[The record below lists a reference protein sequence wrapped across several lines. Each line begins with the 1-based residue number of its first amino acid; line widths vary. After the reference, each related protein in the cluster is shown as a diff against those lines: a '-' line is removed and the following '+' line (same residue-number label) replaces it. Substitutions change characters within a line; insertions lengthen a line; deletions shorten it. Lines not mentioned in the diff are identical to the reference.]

1 MGGGINCKICRNKK
15 YDDETEIKFN
25 NENKEDELKIIPY
38 NESPKNINQNT
49 PQIIN
54 NQIEKNNKLKIN
66 EENLIKGKLNN
77 EEKTKEGKK
86 RNEFESVSSIDDKFG
101 KIEIIEDQN
110 LNLIKGIKNE
120 NNSNLIQN
128 NLKHKKY
135 NSNQDN
141 GKNINIDSQNV
152 SPIIPINYN
161 EMSGFSKINH
171 IYSETQEHSQLENSF
186 IKNILNNQIEKI
198 EFGLE
203 DENQKKLNYEEKKI
217 FDEAKKNLK
226 QFSSIDK
233 KDNKYIEKMLKK
245 IPIGSLV
252 PENKN
257 IDEIIQK
264 ENAII
269 FHSELKKLINYE
281 YYSRKPKMYS
291 SKFCLLTPKFF
302 KYYKS
307 KEQFLRDL
315 NPICTVPISQITRI
329 NLCKISNNNNNS
341 NKNNFHII
349 ICNKLAL
356 SKNDRNFLMGSLL
369 DGLNNDNSYS
379 PIFETNE
386 TLLNFTSDNN
396 NSLLKWYFLMNFLI
410 QKKNN

>member
-1 MGGGINCKICRNKK
+1 MGGAINCKICRNKK

-25 NENKEDELKIIPY
+25 KENNEDELNIISY
-38 NESPKNINQNT
+38 NNSPKNINQNL
-49 PQIIN
+49 PKIIN
-54 NQIEKNNKLKIN
+54 NQIEKINKENIN

-86 RNEFESVSSIDDKFG
+86 RNEYESVSSIDDKFG

-161 EMSGFSKINH
+161 EVSGFSKINQ

-186 IKNILNNQIEKI
+186 IKNIINNEIEKI
-198 EFGLE
+198 DFGLE
-203 DENQKKLNYEEKKI
+203 IENQNKLNYEEKKV

-226 QFSSIDK
+226 KFTSIDK
-233 KDNKYIEKMLKK
+233 KDIKYIEKILKK
-245 IPIGSLV
+245 IPIGSLI

-257 IDEIIQK
+257 IEDIIQN
-264 ENAII
+264 ENGII

-291 SKFCLLTPKFF
+291 SKFCLVTSKFF

-315 NPICTVPISQITRI
+315 NPICTVPLPQITRI
-329 NLCKISNNNNNS
+329 NLCKIQNINNS
-341 NKNNFHII
+341 NKSIFHII

-356 SKNDRNFLMGSLL
+356 SKNDRNYLMGNLM

-386 TLLNFTSDNN
+386 TLLIFTSDNDN
-396 NSLLKWYFLMNFLI
+396 CLLKWYFLLNYLI
-410 QKKNN
+410 KKKN

>member
-1 MGGGINCKICRNKK
+1 MGGAINCKICRNKK

-25 NENKEDELKIIPY
+25 KENNEDELNIISY
-38 NESPKNINQNT
+38 NNSPKNINQNL
-49 PQIIN
+49 PKIIN
-54 NQIEKNNKLKIN
+54 NQIKKINKENIN

-186 IKNILNNQIEKI
+186 IKNILNNEISKI
-198 EFGLE
+198 DFGLE
-203 DENQKKLNYEEKKI
+203 NENQNNLNYEEKKV

-226 QFSSIDK
+226 KFTSIDK
-233 KDNKYIEKMLKK
+233 KDNKYIEKILKK
-245 IPIGSLV
+245 IPIGSLI

-257 IDEIIQK
+257 IEDIIQN
-264 ENAII
+264 ENGII

-315 NPICTVPISQITRI
+315 NPICTVPLPQITRI
-329 NLCKISNNNNNS
+329 NLCKIQNINNS
-341 NKNNFHII
+341 NKSIFHII

-356 SKNDRNFLMGSLL
+356 SKNDRNYLMGNLM

-386 TLLNFTSDNN
+386 TLLIFTSDNDN
-396 NSLLKWYFLMNFLI
+396 CLLKWYFLLNYLI
-410 QKKNN
+410 KKKN

>member
-54 NQIEKNNKLKIN
+54 NQIEKNNKVKIN

-86 RNEFESVSSIDDKFG
+86 RNEYESVSSIDDKFG
-101 KIEIIEDQN
+101 KIDIIEDQN
-110 LNLIKGIKNE
+110 INLIKGIKNE
-120 NNSNLIQN
+120 NNTNLIQN
-128 NLKHKKY
+128 NLKHKKN

-141 GKNINIDSQNV
+141 VKKINIDSQNV

-161 EMSGFSKINH
+161 EMSGFSKINQ

-257 IDEIIQK
+257 IDEIIQN

-341 NKNNFHII
+341 NKNIFHII
-349 ICNKLAL
+349 ICNKLAV
-356 SKNDRNFLMGSLL
+356 SKNDRNFLMGNLL

-379 PIFETNE
+379 PLFETNE
-386 TLLNFTSDNN
+386 TLLIFTSDNN
-396 NSLLKWYFLMNFLI
+396 NSLLKWYFLMNYLI

>member
-1 MGGGINCKICRNKK
+1 MGGAINCKICRNKK

-25 NENKEDELKIIPY
+25 KENNEDELNIISY
-38 NESPKNINQNT
+38 NNSPKNINQNL
-49 PQIIN
+49 PKIIN
-54 NQIEKNNKLKIN
+54 NQIEKINKENIN

-186 IKNILNNQIEKI
+186 IKNILNNEISKI
-198 EFGLE
+198 DFGLE
-203 DENQKKLNYEEKKI
+203 NENQNNLNYEEKKV

-226 QFSSIDK
+226 KFTSIDK
-233 KDNKYIEKMLKK
+233 KDNKYIEKILKK
-245 IPIGSLV
+245 IPIGSLI

-257 IDEIIQK
+257 IEEIIQN
-264 ENAII
+264 ENGII

-315 NPICTVPISQITRI
+315 NPICTVPLPQITRI
-329 NLCKISNNNNNS
+329 NLCKIQNINNS
-341 NKNNFHII
+341 NKSIFHII

-356 SKNDRNFLMGSLL
+356 SKNDRNYLMGNLM

-379 PIFETNE
+379 SIFETNE
-386 TLLNFTSDNN
+386 TLLIFTSDNDN
-396 NSLLKWYFLMNFLI
+396 CLLKWYFLLNYLI
-410 QKKNN
+410 KKKN

>member
-1 MGGGINCKICRNKK
+1 MGGAINCKICRNKK

-25 NENKEDELKIIPY
+25 KENNEDELNIISY
-38 NESPKNINQNT
+38 NNSPKNVNQNL
-49 PQIIN
+49 PKIIN
-54 NQIEKNNKLKIN
+54 NQIEKINKENIN

-186 IKNILNNQIEKI
+186 IKNILNNEISKI
-198 EFGLE
+198 DFGLE
-203 DENQKKLNYEEKKI
+203 NENQNNLNYEEKKV

-226 QFSSIDK
+226 KFTSIDK
-233 KDNKYIEKMLKK
+233 KDNKYIEKILKK
-245 IPIGSLV
+245 IPIGSLI

-257 IDEIIQK
+257 IEDIIQN
-264 ENAII
+264 ENGII

-315 NPICTVPISQITRI
+315 NPICTVPLPQITRI
-329 NLCKISNNNNNS
+329 NLCKIQNINNS
-341 NKNNFHII
+341 NKSIFHII

-356 SKNDRNFLMGSLL
+356 SKNDRNYLMGNLM

-386 TLLNFTSDNN
+386 TLLIFTSDNDN
-396 NSLLKWYFLMNFLI
+396 CLLKWYFLLNYLI
-410 QKKNN
+410 KKKN

>member
-1 MGGGINCKICRNKK
+1 
-15 YDDETEIKFN
+15 
-25 NENKEDELKIIPY
+25 
-38 NESPKNINQNT
+38 
-49 PQIIN
+49 
-54 NQIEKNNKLKIN
+54 
-66 EENLIKGKLNN
+66 
-77 EEKTKEGKK
+77 
-86 RNEFESVSSIDDKFG
+86 
-101 KIEIIEDQN
+101 
-110 LNLIKGIKNE
+110 
-120 NNSNLIQN
+120 
-128 NLKHKKY
+128 
-135 NSNQDN
+135 
-141 GKNINIDSQNV
+141 
-152 SPIIPINYN
+152 
-161 EMSGFSKINH
+161 MSGFSKINQ

-386 TLLNFTSDNN
+386 TLLIFTSDNN

>member
-25 NENKEDELKIIPY
+25 KENNEDELNIISY
-38 NESPKNINQNT
+38 NNSPKNINQNL
-49 PQIIN
+49 PKIIN
-54 NQIEKNNKLKIN
+54 NQIEKINKENIN

-186 IKNILNNQIEKI
+186 IKNILNNEISKI
-198 EFGLE
+198 DFGLE
-203 DENQKKLNYEEKKI
+203 NENQNNLNYEEKKV

-226 QFSSIDK
+226 KFTSIDK
-233 KDNKYIEKMLKK
+233 KDNKYIEKILKK
-245 IPIGSLV
+245 IPIGSLI

-257 IDEIIQK
+257 IEDIIQN
-264 ENAII
+264 ENGII

-315 NPICTVPISQITRI
+315 NPICTVPLPQITRI
-329 NLCKISNNNNNS
+329 NLCKIQNINNS
-341 NKNNFHII
+341 NKSIFHII

-356 SKNDRNFLMGSLL
+356 SKNDRNYLMGNLM

-386 TLLNFTSDNN
+386 TLLIFTSDNDN
-396 NSLLKWYFLMNFLI
+396 CLLKWYFLLNYLI
-410 QKKNN
+410 KKKN

>member
-1 MGGGINCKICRNKK
+1 MGGAINCKICRNKK

-25 NENKEDELKIIPY
+25 KENNEDELNIISY
-38 NESPKNINQNT
+38 NNSPKNINQNL
-49 PQIIN
+49 PKIIN
-54 NQIEKNNKLKIN
+54 NQIEKINKENIN

-186 IKNILNNQIEKI
+186 IKNILNNEISKI
-198 EFGLE
+198 DFGLE
-203 DENQKKLNYEEKKI
+203 NENQNNLNYEEKKV

-226 QFSSIDK
+226 KFTSIDK
-233 KDNKYIEKMLKK
+233 KDIKYIEKILKK

-257 IDEIIQK
+257 IDEIIQ
-264 ENAII
+264 NDNGII

-291 SKFCLLTPKFF
+291 SKFCLVTSKFF

-315 NPICTVPISQITRI
+315 NPICTVPLPQITRI
-329 NLCKISNNNNNS
+329 NLCKIQNINNS
-341 NKNNFHII
+341 NKSIFHII

-356 SKNDRNFLMGSLL
+356 SKNDRNYLMGNLM

-386 TLLNFTSDNN
+386 TLLIFTSDNDN
-396 NSLLKWYFLMNFLI
+396 CLLKWYFLLNYLI
-410 QKKNN
+410 KKKN

>member
-1 MGGGINCKICRNKK
+1 MGGAINCKICRNKK

-25 NENKEDELKIIPY
+25 KENNEDELNIISY
-38 NESPKNINQNT
+38 NNSPKNINQNL
-49 PQIIN
+49 PKIIN
-54 NQIEKNNKLKIN
+54 NQIEKINKENIN

-101 KIEIIEDQN
+101 KIEMIEDQN

-186 IKNILNNQIEKI
+186 IKNILNNEISKI
-198 EFGLE
+198 DFGLE
-203 DENQKKLNYEEKKI
+203 NENQNNLNYEEKKV

-226 QFSSIDK
+226 KFTSIDK
-233 KDNKYIEKMLKK
+233 KDNKYIEKILKK
-245 IPIGSLV
+245 IPIGSLI

-257 IDEIIQK
+257 IEDIIQN
-264 ENAII
+264 ENGII

-315 NPICTVPISQITRI
+315 NPICTVPLPQITRI
-329 NLCKISNNNNNS
+329 NLCKIQNINNS
-341 NKNNFHII
+341 NKSIFHII

-356 SKNDRNFLMGSLL
+356 SKNDRNYLMGNLM

-386 TLLNFTSDNN
+386 TLLIFTSDNDN
-396 NSLLKWYFLMNFLI
+396 CLLKWYFLLNYLI
-410 QKKNN
+410 KKKN

>member
-1 MGGGINCKICRNKK
+1 MGGAINCKICRNKK

-25 NENKEDELKIIPY
+25 KENDEDDLKIIPY
-38 NESPKNINQNT
+38 NDTTKNINQNT
-49 PQIIN
+49 PQMIN
-54 NQIEKNNKLKIN
+54 NQIEKKDKVNIN
-66 EENLIKGKLNN
+66 EQNLIKGKLNN

-186 IKNILNNQIEKI
+186 IKNILNNEISKI
-198 EFGLE
+198 DFGLE
-203 DENQKKLNYEEKKI
+203 NENQNNLNYEEKKV

-226 QFSSIDK
+226 KFTSIDK
-233 KDNKYIEKMLKK
+233 KDNKYIEKILKK
-245 IPIGSLV
+245 IPIGSLI

-257 IDEIIQK
+257 IEDIIQN
-264 ENAII
+264 ENGII

-315 NPICTVPISQITRI
+315 NPICTVPLPQITRI
-329 NLCKISNNNNNS
+329 NLCKIQNINNS
-341 NKNNFHII
+341 NKSIFHII

-356 SKNDRNFLMGSLL
+356 SKNDRNYLMGNLM

-386 TLLNFTSDNN
+386 TLLIFTSDNDN
-396 NSLLKWYFLMNFLI
+396 CLLKWYFLMNYLI
-410 QKKNN
+410 QTKK

>member
-1 MGGGINCKICRNKK
+1 MGGAINCKICRNKK

-25 NENKEDELKIIPY
+25 KENNEDELNIISY
-38 NESPKNINQNT
+38 NNSPKNINQNL
-49 PQIIN
+49 PKIIN
-54 NQIEKNNKLKIN
+54 NQIEKINKENIN

-86 RNEFESVSSIDDKFG
+86 RNEYESVSSIDDKFG

-186 IKNILNNQIEKI
+186 IKNILNNEISKI
-198 EFGLE
+198 DFGLE
-203 DENQKKLNYEEKKI
+203 NENQNNLNYEEKKV

-226 QFSSIDK
+226 KFTSIDK
-233 KDNKYIEKMLKK
+233 KDNKYIEKILKK
-245 IPIGSLV
+245 IPIGSLI

-257 IDEIIQK
+257 IEDIIQN
-264 ENAII
+264 ENGII

-315 NPICTVPISQITRI
+315 NPICTVPLPQITRI
-329 NLCKISNNNNNS
+329 NLCKIQNINNS
-341 NKNNFHII
+341 NKSIFHII

-356 SKNDRNFLMGSLL
+356 SKNDRNYLMGNLM

-386 TLLNFTSDNN
+386 TLLIFTSDNDN
-396 NSLLKWYFLMNFLI
+396 CLLKWYFLLNYLI
-410 QKKNN
+410 KKKN

>member
-1 MGGGINCKICRNKK
+1 MGGAINCKICRNKK

-25 NENKEDELKIIPY
+25 KENDEDDLKIIPY
-38 NESPKNINQNT
+38 NDTTKNINQNT
-49 PQIIN
+49 PQMIN
-54 NQIEKNNKLKIN
+54 NQIEKKDKVNIN
-66 EENLIKGKLNN
+66 EQNLIKGKLNN

-86 RNEFESVSSIDDKFG
+86 RNEYESVSSIDDKFG

-120 NNSNLIQN
+120 NNSNQIQTN
-128 NLKHKKY
+128 IKLKKN

-141 GKNINIDSQNV
+141 GKKINIDSQNV

-161 EMSGFSKINH
+161 EVSGFSKINQ

-186 IKNILNNQIEKI
+186 IKNIINNEIEKI
-198 EFGLE
+198 DFGLE
-203 DENQKKLNYEEKKI
+203 IENQNKLNYEEKKV

-226 QFSSIDK
+226 KFTSIDK
-233 KDNKYIEKMLKK
+233 KDIKYIEKILKK

-257 IDEIIQK
+257 IDEIIQ
-264 ENAII
+264 NDNGII

-291 SKFCLLTPKFF
+291 SKFCLVTSKFF

-315 NPICTVPISQITRI
+315 NPICSVPLSQITRI
-329 NLCKISNNNNNS
+329 NFCKIPNNNNS
-341 NKNNFHII
+341 NKHNFHII

-356 SKNDRNFLMGSLL
+356 SKNDRNYLLGNLM
-369 DGLNNDNSYS
+369 DGLNNDNSSS
-379 PIFETNE
+379 PLFETNE
-386 TLLNFTSDNN
+386 TLLIFSSEND
-396 NSLLKWYFLMNFLI
+396 NSLLKWYFLMNYLI
-410 QKKNN
+410 KKKN

>member
-1 MGGGINCKICRNKK
+1 MGGAINCKICRNKK

-86 RNEFESVSSIDDKFG
+86 RNEYESVSSIDDKFG

-120 NNSNLIQN
+120 NNTNLIQN
-128 NLKHKKY
+128 NLKLKKN

-141 GKNINIDSQNV
+141 VKKINIDSQNV

-161 EMSGFSKINH
+161 EMSGFSKINQ

-386 TLLNFTSDNN
+386 TLLIFTSDNN

>member
-86 RNEFESVSSIDDKFG
+86 RNEYESVSSIDDKFG

-120 NNSNLIQN
+120 NNTNLIQN
-128 NLKHKKY
+128 NLKLKKN

-141 GKNINIDSQNV
+141 VKKINIDSQNV

-161 EMSGFSKINH
+161 EMSGFSKINQ

-315 NPICTVPISQITRI
+315 NPICSVPLSQITRI
-329 NLCKISNNNNNS
+329 NFCKIPNNNNS
-341 NKNNFHII
+341 NKHNFHII

-386 TLLNFTSDNN
+386 TLLIFTSDNN

>member
-1 MGGGINCKICRNKK
+1 MGGAINCKICRNKK

-25 NENKEDELKIIPY
+25 KENNEDELNIISY
-38 NESPKNINQNT
+38 NNSPKNINQNL
-49 PQIIN
+49 PKIIN
-54 NQIEKNNKLKIN
+54 NQIEKINKENIN

-186 IKNILNNQIEKI
+186 IKNILNNEISKI
-198 EFGLE
+198 DFGLE
-203 DENQKKLNYEEKKI
+203 NENQNNLNYEEKKV

-226 QFSSIDK
+226 KFTSIDK
-233 KDNKYIEKMLKK
+233 KDNKYIEKILKK
-245 IPIGSLV
+245 IPIGSLI

-257 IDEIIQK
+257 IEDIIQN
-264 ENAII
+264 ENGII

-315 NPICTVPISQITRI
+315 NPICTVPLPQITRI
-329 NLCKISNNNNNS
+329 NLCKIQNINNS
-341 NKNNFHII
+341 NKSIFHII

-356 SKNDRNFLMGSLL
+356 SKNDRNYLMGNLM

-379 PIFETNE
+379 PIF
-386 TLLNFTSDNN
+386 
-396 NSLLKWYFLMNFLI
+396 
-410 QKKNN
+410 

>member
-1 MGGGINCKICRNKK
+1 MGGAINCKICRNKK

-25 NENKEDELKIIPY
+25 KENNEDELNIISY
-38 NESPKNINQNT
+38 NNSPKNINQNL
-49 PQIIN
+49 PKIIN
-54 NQIEKNNKLKIN
+54 NQIEKINKENIN

-86 RNEFESVSSIDDKFG
+86 RNEYESVSSIDDKFG

-120 NNSNLIQN
+120 NNSNQIQTN
-128 NLKHKKY
+128 IKLKKN

-141 GKNINIDSQNV
+141 GKKINIDSQNV

-161 EMSGFSKINH
+161 EVSGFSKINQ

-186 IKNILNNQIEKI
+186 IKNIINNEIEKI
-198 EFGLE
+198 DFGLE
-203 DENQKKLNYEEKKI
+203 IENQNKLNYEEKKV

-226 QFSSIDK
+226 KFTSIDK
-233 KDNKYIEKMLKK
+233 KDNKYIEKILKK
-245 IPIGSLV
+245 IPIGSLI

-257 IDEIIQK
+257 IEDIIQN
-264 ENAII
+264 ENGII

-315 NPICTVPISQITRI
+315 NPICSVPLSQITRI
-329 NLCKISNNNNNS
+329 NFCKIPNNNNS
-341 NKNNFHII
+341 NKHNFHII

-356 SKNDRNFLMGSLL
+356 SKNDRNYLLGNLM
-369 DGLNNDNSYS
+369 DGLNNDNSSS
-379 PIFETNE
+379 PLFETNE
-386 TLLNFTSDNN
+386 TLLIFSSEND
-396 NSLLKWYFLMNFLI
+396 NSLLKWYFLMNYLI
-410 QKKNN
+410 QTKK

>member
-1 MGGGINCKICRNKK
+1 MGGAINCKICRNKK

-25 NENKEDELKIIPY
+25 KENDEDDLKIIPY
-38 NESPKNINQNT
+38 NDTTKNINQNT

-54 NQIEKNNKLKIN
+54 NQIEKKDKVNIN
-66 EENLIKGKLNN
+66 EQNLIKGKLNN

-86 RNEFESVSSIDDKFG
+86 RNEYESVSSIDDKFG

-120 NNSNLIQN
+120 NNSNQIQTN
-128 NLKHKKY
+128 IKLKKN

-141 GKNINIDSQNV
+141 GKKINIDSQNV

-161 EMSGFSKINH
+161 EVSGFSKINQ

-186 IKNILNNQIEKI
+186 IKNIINNEIEKI
-198 EFGLE
+198 DFGLE
-203 DENQKKLNYEEKKI
+203 IENQNKLNYEEKKV

-226 QFSSIDK
+226 KFTSIDK
-233 KDNKYIEKMLKK
+233 KDIKYIEKILKK

-257 IDEIIQK
+257 IDEIIQ
-264 ENAII
+264 NDNGII

-291 SKFCLLTPKFF
+291 SKFCLVTSKFF

-315 NPICTVPISQITRI
+315 NPICSVPLSQITRI
-329 NLCKISNNNNNS
+329 NFCKIPNNNNS
-341 NKNNFHII
+341 NKHNFHII

-356 SKNDRNFLMGSLL
+356 SKNDRNYLLGNLM
-369 DGLNNDNSYS
+369 DGLNNDNSSS
-379 PIFETNE
+379 PLFETNE
-386 TLLNFTSDNN
+386 TLLIFSSEND
-396 NSLLKWYFLMNFLI
+396 NSLLKWYFLMNYLI
-410 QKKNN
+410 QTKK

>member
-1 MGGGINCKICRNKK
+1 MGGAINCKICRNKK

-25 NENKEDELKIIPY
+25 KENNEDELNIISY
-38 NESPKNINQNT
+38 NNSPKNINQNL
-49 PQIIN
+49 PKIIN
-54 NQIEKNNKLKIN
+54 NQIEKINKENIN

-186 IKNILNNQIEKI
+186 IKNILNNEISKI
-198 EFGLE
+198 DFGLE
-203 DENQKKLNYEEKKI
+203 NENQNNLNYEEKKV

-226 QFSSIDK
+226 KFTSIDK
-233 KDNKYIEKMLKK
+233 KDNKYIEKILKK
-245 IPIGSLV
+245 IPIGSLI

-257 IDEIIQK
+257 IEDIIQN
-264 ENAII
+264 ENGII

-315 NPICTVPISQITRI
+315 NPICTVPLPQITRI
-329 NLCKISNNNNNS
+329 NLCKIQNVNNS
-341 NKNNFHII
+341 NKSIFHII

-356 SKNDRNFLMGSLL
+356 SKNDRNYLMGNLM

-386 TLLNFTSDNN
+386 TLLIFTSDNDN
-396 NSLLKWYFLMNFLI
+396 CLLKWYFLLNYLI
-410 QKKNN
+410 KKKN

>member
-1 MGGGINCKICRNKK
+1 MGGAINCKICRNKK

-25 NENKEDELKIIPY
+25 KENNEDELNIISY
-38 NESPKNINQNT
+38 NNSPKNINQNL
-49 PQIIN
+49 PKIIN
-54 NQIEKNNKLKIN
+54 NQIEKINKENIN

-186 IKNILNNQIEKI
+186 IKNILNNEISKI
-198 EFGLE
+198 DFGLE
-203 DENQKKLNYEEKKI
+203 NENQNNLNYEEKKV

-226 QFSSIDK
+226 KFTSIDK
-233 KDNKYIEKMLKK
+233 KDNKYIEKILKK
-245 IPIGSLV
+245 IPIGSLI

-257 IDEIIQK
+257 IEDIIQN
-264 ENAII
+264 ENGII

-315 NPICTVPISQITRI
+315 NPICTVPLPQITRI
-329 NLCKISNNNNNS
+329 NLCKIQNINNS
-341 NKNNFHII
+341 NKSIFHII

-356 SKNDRNFLMGSLL
+356 SKNDRNYLMGNLM

-386 TLLNFTSDNN
+386 TLLIFTSDNDN
-396 NSLLKWYFLMNFLI
+396 CLLKWYFLLNYLI
-410 QKKNN
+410 KKKN

>member
-86 RNEFESVSSIDDKFG
+86 RNEYESVSSIDDKFG

-120 NNSNLIQN
+120 NNTNLIQN
-128 NLKHKKY
+128 NLKLKKN

-141 GKNINIDSQNV
+141 VKKINIDSQNV

-161 EMSGFSKINH
+161 EMSGFSKINQ

-386 TLLNFTSDNN
+386 TLLIFTSDNN

>member
-1 MGGGINCKICRNKK
+1 MGGAINCKICRNKK

-25 NENKEDELKIIPY
+25 KENNEDELNIISY
-38 NESPKNINQNT
+38 NNSPKNINQNL
-49 PQIIN
+49 PKIIN
-54 NQIEKNNKLKIN
+54 NQIEKINKENIN

-186 IKNILNNQIEKI
+186 IKNILNNEISKI
-198 EFGLE
+198 DFGLE
-203 DENQKKLNYEEKKI
+203 NENQNNLNYEEKKV

-226 QFSSIDK
+226 KFTSIDK
-233 KDNKYIEKMLKK
+233 KDNKYIEKILKK
-245 IPIGSLV
+245 IPIGSLI

-257 IDEIIQK
+257 IEDIIQN
-264 ENAII
+264 ENGII

-315 NPICTVPISQITRI
+315 NPICTVPLPQITRI
-329 NLCKISNNNNNS
+329 NLCINNS
-341 NKNNFHII
+341 NKSIFHII

-356 SKNDRNFLMGSLL
+356 SKNDRNYLMGNLM

-386 TLLNFTSDNN
+386 TLLIFTSANDNC
-396 NSLLKWYFLMNFLI
+396 
-410 QKKNN
+410 

>member
-1 MGGGINCKICRNKK
+1 MGGAINCKICRNKK

-25 NENKEDELKIIPY
+25 KENNEDELNIISY
-38 NESPKNINQNT
+38 NNSPKNINQNL
-49 PQIIN
+49 PKIIN
-54 NQIEKNNKLKIN
+54 NQIEKINKENIN

-186 IKNILNNQIEKI
+186 IKNILNNEISKI
-198 EFGLE
+198 DFGLE
-203 DENQKKLNYEEKKI
+203 NENQNNLNYEEKKV

-226 QFSSIDK
+226 KFTSIDK
-233 KDNKYIEKMLKK
+233 KDNKYIEKILKK
-245 IPIGSLV
+245 IPIGSLI

-257 IDEIIQK
+257 IEDIIQN
-264 ENAII
+264 ENGII

-315 NPICTVPISQITRI
+315 NPICTVPLPQITRI
-329 NLCKISNNNNNS
+329 NLCKIQNINNS
-341 NKNNFHII
+341 NKSIFHII

-356 SKNDRNFLMGSLL
+356 SKNDRNYLMGNLM
-369 DGLNNDNSYS
+369 DGLNTDNSYS

-386 TLLNFTSDNN
+386 TLLIFTSDNDN
-396 NSLLKWYFLMNFLI
+396 CLLKWYFLLNYLI
-410 QKKNN
+410 KKKN

>member
-1 MGGGINCKICRNKK
+1 MGGAINCKICRNKK

-25 NENKEDELKIIPY
+25 KENNEDELNIISY
-38 NESPKNINQNT
+38 NNSPKNIKQNL
-49 PQIIN
+49 PKIIN
-54 NQIEKNNKLKIN
+54 NQIEKINKENIN

-186 IKNILNNQIEKI
+186 IKNILNNEISKI
-198 EFGLE
+198 DFGLE
-203 DENQKKLNYEEKKI
+203 NENQNNLNYEEKKV

-226 QFSSIDK
+226 KFTSIDK
-233 KDNKYIEKMLKK
+233 KDNKYIEKILKK
-245 IPIGSLV
+245 IPIGSLI

-257 IDEIIQK
+257 IEDIIQN
-264 ENAII
+264 ENGII

-315 NPICTVPISQITRI
+315 NPICTVPLPQITRI
-329 NLCKISNNNNNS
+329 NLCKIQNINNS
-341 NKNNFHII
+341 NKSIFHII

-356 SKNDRNFLMGSLL
+356 SKNDRNYLMGNLM

-386 TLLNFTSDNN
+386 TLLIFTSDNDN
-396 NSLLKWYFLMNFLI
+396 CLLKWYFLLNYLI
-410 QKKNN
+410 KKKN

>member
-1 MGGGINCKICRNKK
+1 MGGAINCKICRNKK

-25 NENKEDELKIIPY
+25 KENDEDDLKIIPY
-38 NESPKNINQNT
+38 NDTTKNINQNT
-49 PQIIN
+49 PQMIN
-54 NQIEKNNKLKIN
+54 NQIEKKDKVNIN
-66 EENLIKGKLNN
+66 EQNLIKGKLNN

-86 RNEFESVSSIDDKFG
+86 RNEYESVSSIDDKFG

-120 NNSNLIQN
+120 NNSNQIQTN
-128 NLKHKKY
+128 IKLKKN

-141 GKNINIDSQNV
+141 GKKINIDSQNV

-161 EMSGFSKINH
+161 EVSGFSKINQ

-186 IKNILNNQIEKI
+186 IKNIINNEIEKI
-198 EFGLE
+198 DFGLE
-203 DENQKKLNYEEKKI
+203 IENQNKLNYEEKKV

-226 QFSSIDK
+226 KFTSIDK
-233 KDNKYIEKMLKK
+233 KDIKYIEKILKK

-257 IDEIIQK
+257 IDEIIQ
-264 ENAII
+264 NDNGII

-291 SKFCLLTPKFF
+291 SKFCLVTSKFF

-315 NPICTVPISQITRI
+315 NPICSVPLSQITRI
-329 NLCKISNNNNNS
+329 NFCKIPNNNNS
-341 NKNNFHII
+341 NKHNFHII

-356 SKNDRNFLMGSLL
+356 SKNDRNYLLGNLM
-369 DGLNNDNSYS
+369 DGLNNDNSSS
-379 PIFETNE
+379 PLFETNE
-386 TLLNFTSDNN
+386 TLLIFSSEND
-396 NSLLKWYFLMNFLI
+396 NSLLKWYFLMNYLI
-410 QKKNN
+410 QTKK

>member
-86 RNEFESVSSIDDKFG
+86 RNEYESVSSIDDKFG

-120 NNSNLIQN
+120 NNTNLIQN
-128 NLKHKKY
+128 NLKLKKN

-141 GKNINIDSQNV
+141 VKKINIDSQNV

-161 EMSGFSKINH
+161 EMSGFSKINQ

-257 IDEIIQK
+257 IDEIIQN

-386 TLLNFTSDNN
+386 TLLIFTSDNN

>member
-54 NQIEKNNKLKIN
+54 NQIEKNNKVKIN

-86 RNEFESVSSIDDKFG
+86 RNEYESVSSIDDKFG

-120 NNSNLIQN
+120 NNSNQIQTN
-128 NLKHKKY
+128 IKLKKN

-141 GKNINIDSQNV
+141 GKKINIDSQNV

-161 EMSGFSKINH
+161 EVSGFSKINQ

-186 IKNILNNQIEKI
+186 IKNIINNEIEKI
-198 EFGLE
+198 DFGLE
-203 DENQKKLNYEEKKI
+203 IENQNKLNYEEKKV

-226 QFSSIDK
+226 KFTSIDK
-233 KDNKYIEKMLKK
+233 KDIKYIEKILKK

-257 IDEIIQK
+257 IDEIIQ
-264 ENAII
+264 NDNGII

-291 SKFCLLTPKFF
+291 SKFCLVTSKFF

-315 NPICTVPISQITRI
+315 NPICSVPLSQITRI
-329 NLCKISNNNNNS
+329 NFCKIPNNNNS
-341 NKNNFHII
+341 NKHNFHII

-356 SKNDRNFLMGSLL
+356 SKNDRNYLLGNLM
-369 DGLNNDNSYS
+369 DGLNNDNSSS
-379 PIFETNE
+379 PLFETNE
-386 TLLNFTSDNN
+386 TLLIFSSEND
-396 NSLLKWYFLMNFLI
+396 NSLLKWYFLMNYLI
-410 QKKNN
+410 QTKK

>member
-54 NQIEKNNKLKIN
+54 NQIEKNNKVKIN

-86 RNEFESVSSIDDKFG
+86 RNEYESVSSIDDKFG

-120 NNSNLIQN
+120 NNTNLIQN
-128 NLKHKKY
+128 NLKHKKN

-141 GKNINIDSQNV
+141 VKKINIDSQNV

-161 EMSGFSKINH
+161 EMSGFSKINQ

-257 IDEIIQK
+257 IDEIIQN

-341 NKNNFHII
+341 NKNIFHII

-379 PIFETNE
+379 PLFETNE
-386 TLLNFTSDNN
+386 TLLIFTSDNN
-396 NSLLKWYFLMNFLI
+396 NSLLKWYFLMNYLI

>member
-25 NENKEDELKIIPY
+25 KENDEDDLKIIPY
-38 NESPKNINQNT
+38 NDTTKNINQNT

-86 RNEFESVSSIDDKFG
+86 RNEYESVSSIDDKFG

-120 NNSNLIQN
+120 NNTNLIQN
-128 NLKHKKY
+128 NLKLKKN

-141 GKNINIDSQNV
+141 VKKINIDSQNV

-161 EMSGFSKINH
+161 EMSGFSKINQ

-186 IKNILNNQIEKI
+186 IKNIINNEIEKI
-198 EFGLE
+198 DFGLE
-203 DENQKKLNYEEKKI
+203 IENQNKLNYEEKKV

-291 SKFCLLTPKFF
+291 SKFCLVTSKFF

-369 DGLNNDNSYS
+369 DGLNNDNSSS
-379 PIFETNE
+379 PLFETNE
-386 TLLNFTSDNN
+386 TLLIFSSEND
-396 NSLLKWYFLMNFLI
+396 NSLLKWYFLMNYLI
-410 QKKNN
+410 QTKK